1 MRETCQLLIVVPGPR
16 FVSRE
21 DNSGVPACTPM
32 QQCTQMQL
40 KLFVASVYSST
51 AHLAAQVVVTTYFKT
66 RAA

>member
-1 MRETCQLLIVVPGPR
+1 MRETCQLLIVVPGPG

-21 DNSGVPACTPM
+21 DNSHVPACTP
-32 QQCTQMQL
+32 MQL

-51 AHLAAQVVVTTYFKT
+51 AHLAAQVVVTMYFKT

>member
-21 DNSGVPACTPM
+21 DNSGVPACT
-32 QQCTQMQL
+32 QMQL

-51 AHLAAQVVVTTYFKT
+51 AHLAAQVFVTMYFKT